1 MFRRIMVPYDSSKPA
16 DSAVEYSIE
25 LAKSITQSG
34 RVDSCYIILVH
45 VVPEVSATPLLLE
58 RPVRTKKG
66 ETITLSEYIKQLYE
80 EMVDHAKEMLEKK
93 KKELEAKAGSK
104 IAVKG
109 VALVG
114 DSISNKIL
122 ELADK
127 EKVDLIVIGNVGLSG
142 ISKLKTLGS
151 VSRAISER
159 ALCPVMIVH
168 ASAAKKSLSEAP

>member
-1 MFRRIMVPYDSSKPA
+1 
-16 DSAVEYSIE
+16 
-25 LAKSITQSG
+25 
-34 RVDSCYIILVH
+34 
-45 VVPEVSATPLLLE
+45 
-58 RPVRTKKG
+58 
-66 ETITLSEYIKQLYE
+66 
-80 EMVDHAKEMLEKK
+80 MVDHAKEMLEKK